1 MIYSEMSLPLP
12 DELYIEV
19 TNRCNSRCQ
28 TCVHTFKAPEPLRD
42 MALDEFCDLV
52 DQILR
57 LRRVVLHGV
66 GEPLLNRDLP
76 GMVAYLKGRAAP
88 PQVLFNS
95 NAILLTPECQEALLE
110 AGLDEYRISTD
121 AAHAELYARIR
132 GVDAFDQMVAN
143 VTAFAQRI
151 AEAGCGPR
159 LSLWCTA
166 IRENLGDL
174 PGLVRLAQRLG
185 VSEIYVQRMV
195 YHGGGVAQEDQSIF
209 RAMQAAEE
217 ALLAEA
223 ESLAEQLGVLFR
235 ASGATT
241 PRGSLMSSD
250 GDPRPW
256 AQCRRPASLMYIT
269 ANGNVL
275 PCCLSPFTTRDY
287 DGLILGNA
295 FQASLAEIWNGNLY
309 RRFRVA
315 LQTDT
320 PWESCDRCGVN
331 WSL

>member
-1 MIYSEMSLPLP
+1 MSLPLP
-12 DELYIEV
+12 EELYIEV
-19 TNRCNSRCQ
+19 TNRCNSRCE
-28 TCVHTFKAPEPLRD
+28 TCVHTFRAPEPQRD
-42 MALDEFCDLV
+42 MTLDEFRGLV
-52 DQILR
+52 DQVPL

-76 GMVAYLKGRAAP
+76 AMIAYLNRRAASP
-88 PQVLFNS
+88 HILFNS
-95 NAILLTPECQEALLE
+95 NAILLTRQWQEALLE

-132 GVDAFDQMVAN
+132 GVDAFDCMVAN
-143 VTAFAQRI
+143 VASFAQRI
-151 AEAGCGPR
+151 AEAGSGPQ

-166 IRENLGDL
+166 IQENLRDL
-174 PGLVRLAQRLG
+174 PDLVRLAHRLG
-185 VSEIYVQRMV
+185 VGEVYVHRMV
-195 YHGGGVAQEDQSIF
+195 YHGGGLAKEEQSIF
-209 RAMQAAEE
+209 RAMHAAEE

-223 ESLAEQLGVLFR
+223 ERLAEELGILFK

-256 AQCRRPASLMYIT
+256 AQCRRPISLMYIS

-287 DGLILGNA
+287 GGLILGNA
-295 FQASLAEIWNGNLY
+295 FQTPLDGIWNGELY
-309 RRFRVA
+309 HLFRAA

-320 PWESCDRCGVN
+320 PWESCNRCGVY